1 MTTGP
6 WRRVI
11 GSAVGAVDRAV
22 VVAMQMRGA
31 RDRARADRMSHRERV
46 AVLEAV
52 HRDYGGD
59 AIVADA
65 ASYFEVPPEVDLAL
79 RFVRREP
86 SGPGVA
92 TVEVSDASWPSPFV
106 PYLDEVAA
114 RYLSRIE
121 NRTAR
126 ARLFL
131 ATPRESRPAVIA
143 LHGYMGGQWLLEEA
157 QWPLAWLSRRGLDVA
172 LPLLPFHGLRS
183 GPHRGAPP
191 FPSADPRLTNE
202 GFRQAVADIVSLARW
217 LRACGAPHI
226 GVMGMSLG
234 GYTSSLLA
242 TVSRQIDFV
251 MPMVPL
257 ASIADFAREQG
268 RLGTGDQAD
277 AQHAALERANRVVS
291 PLARPLVFP
300 PSRALVVAAEHDR
313 ITPTAHARRLASHF
327 GCELVTIP
335 GGHLVQLGRS
345 EAFRG
350 LATMLEREGI
360 VEPRPHP
367 SRRR

>member
-1 MTTGP
+1 M
-6 WRRVI
+6 
-11 GSAVGAVDRAV
+11 GAVDRAV
-22 VVAMQMRGA
+22 VVAMQLRGA
-31 RDRARADRMSHRERV
+31 RDRAHANRMSHDERV
-46 AVLEAV
+46 AVLDAV

-59 AIVADA
+59 ALVADP
-65 ASYFEVPPEVDLAL
+65 ASYFVPPPDVELAL

-86 SGPGVA
+86 SRAGVV
-92 TVEVSDASWPSPFV
+92 VEVSDASWPSPFV

-131 ATPRESRPAVIA
+131 AGAHERTSRPAVIA
-143 LHGYMGGQWLLEEA
+143 LHGYMGGQWLLEEV

-172 LPLLPFHGLRS
+172 LPLLPFHALRC

-217 LRACGAPHI
+217 LRARGAPHV

-242 TVSRQIDFV
+242 TVSKELDFV
-251 MPMVPL
+251 MPMIPL

-268 RLGTGDQAD
+268 SLGTGEKAD
-277 AQHAALERANRVVS
+277 AQHAALERANWVVS
-291 PLARPLVFP
+291 PLARPLALP
-300 PSRALVVAAEHDR
+300 ASRALVVAAEHDR
-313 ITPTAHARRLASHF
+313 ITPSAHARRIAGHF
-327 GCELVTIP
+327 GCELLTIP

-350 LATMLEREGI
+350 LAAMLEREGI
-360 VEPRPHP
+360 IETRP
-367 SRRR
+367 SRPRRT